1 MIPRDAVRVMSNLHT
16 DIEIAY
22 SGEIFAYIFVVQIE
36 AMILLSVESFI
47 FYFPSHS
54 SCLGQFFDVGL
65 IWSDTA
71 NGDEPFFIF
80 YRWITH
86 LACL

>member
-1 MIPRDAVRVMSNLHT
+1 MRPTKLHT
-16 DIEIAY
+16 HIEIAY
-22 SGEIFAYIFVVQIE
+22 SDEIFAYIFVEQIKK
-36 AMILLSVESFI
+36 MNQQSVENMI

-54 SCLGQFFDVGL
+54 SGLGQFFDVGL

-71 NGDEPFFIF
+71 YGDEF
-80 YRWITH
+80 YVFNTWITH